1 MWEYVVSVHVEM
13 FANMI
18 ERESELRALNDPEY
32 AKQRAARIRRERN
45 EALMKKPPPSR
56 EFRRVL
62 ALNAWASGVL
72 VFALPLAVAHSFLQT
87 GSLLP
92 SAW

>member
-1 MWEYVVSVHVEM
+1 MWDYIVTAHAALLSDEFDRLDS
-13 FANMI
+13 
-18 ERESELRALNDPEY
+18 LRALNDPEY

-45 EALMKKPPPSR
+45 EELMRKPPPSR
-56 EFRRVL
+56 EFSRVL
-62 ALNAWASGVL
+62 ALNAWASGIL
-72 VFALPLAVAHSFLQT
+72 VFALPLAIAFNFLQP